1 MSKPEFEQMSVAQKA
16 SAEVLITIMRSSFA
30 GMQRLAE
37 LNMAAAREVF
47 STSVSAGGKLASSK
61 DVGEL
66 ARVNQQLAKPEQ
78 MLEYWRSVYDVVS
91 TMQKDVSAVMQANYS
106 QLAKLASST
115 IEQKQSTV
123 MDSSN
128 AMAGVMKSMLEQT
141 NKAFDSMT
149 EVASQMASIATAKGE
164 AAAAAMSQGAGSVT
178 EIASKKH

>member
-1 MSKPEFEQMSVAQKA
+1 MPKPEFEQMSAAQKA
-16 SAEVLITIMRSSFA
+16 SAEVLITIMRTSFA

-47 STSVSAGGKLASSK
+47 STTVSAGGKLASSK
-61 DVGEL
+61 DVAEM

-78 MLEYWRSVYDVVS
+78 MMEYWRSVYDVVS

-106 QLAKLASST
+106 QLAKLAAST
-115 IEQKQSTV
+115 IEHKQSTM

-128 AMAGVMKSMLEQT
+128 AMTGVMKSMLEQT

-149 EVASQMASIATAKGE
+149 EVATQMASIATAKGE
-164 AAAAAMSQGAGSVT
+164 AAAAAMAKATGSVT
-178 EIASKKH
+178 DIGSKKQ